1 MKDTLPYLINLPP
14 FMQKDTDLDSL
25 NVLKKSLFV
34 IKGKLVGFI
43 VNKTDG
49 KLFCSLINLLFRADG
64 KIFYED
70 GKYYKISKNKDN
82 IYYPNKRILRSV
94 VDYKSNLDRLFL
106 TYCLHKVDFDKENV
120 IVDCGSCL
128 LYTSDAADES

>member
-49 KLFCSLINLLFRADG
+49 KYFMRM
-64 KIFYED
+64 
-70 GKYYKISKNKDN
+70 
-82 IYYPNKRILRSV
+82 
-94 VDYKSNLDRLFL
+94 
-106 TYCLHKVDFDKENV
+106 
-120 IVDCGSCL
+120 
-128 LYTSDAADES
+128 ESIIK

>member
-43 VNKTDG
+43 VNKTNG
-49 KLFCSLINLLFRADG
+49 RLFCSLINLLFRSDG

-70 GKYYKISKNKDN
+70 GKYQKVSKNIAAVSK
-82 IYYPNKRILRSV
+82 IPNKGLGKTI
-94 VDYKSNLDRLFL
+94 NDRLLRASKF
-106 TYCLHKVDFDKENV
+106 
-120 IVDCGSCL
+120 
-128 LYTSDAADES
+128 

>member
-1 MKDTLPYLINLPP
+1 MIVFYNWAMKDTLPYLINLPP

-82 IYYPNKRILRSV
+82 IYYITFLRNFS
-94 VDYKSNLDRLFL
+94 F
-106 TYCLHKVDFDKENV
+106 KVSTDNSR
-120 IVDCGSCL
+120 GW
-128 LYTSDAADES
+128 